1 MCHIENGSGVHAEP
15 IISNFRLVR
24 NHPYLRALADIHLSG
39 FVVRGIKLEEGMT
52 GQLHLGFPGRKV
64 QGNWQLVCDSDCDDI
79 RQRLLARL
87 IEYYS
92 VRQEVAA

>member
-1 MCHIENGSGVHAEP
+1 MYHIKNGSSRHAEP

-39 FVVRGIKLEEGMT
+39 FVVRGIKLEEGMF

-64 QGNWQLVCDSDCDDI
+64 QGEWQLICDSDSDDS

-87 IEYYS
+87 AEHYS
-92 VRQEVAA
+92 MQLEAA